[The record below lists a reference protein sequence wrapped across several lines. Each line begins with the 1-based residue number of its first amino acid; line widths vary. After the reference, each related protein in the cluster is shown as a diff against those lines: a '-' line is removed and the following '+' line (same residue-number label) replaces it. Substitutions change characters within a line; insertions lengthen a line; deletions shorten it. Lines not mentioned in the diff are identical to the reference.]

1 MISRQRLVVREIWGY
16 FWTQRTKFTPGSLS
30 NGKYII
36 IKCIWRFL
44 VVCTKLK
51 NYSHIGLQP
60 NHFLPDGPQHNRHSK
75 LQCHVQILQMYNRDE
90 RYPFITIQSINSQ
103 CTELNV
109 YSVKFLNS
117 IGWWYMQP
125 LFSSKSH
132 TMHFNII
139 VNLLRWYLIC
149 CGKMPEY
156 VTKKLW
162 QICMV
167 CSTVNK
173 QRRISGRTTILVVF
187 HFGWLESSHLQWQR

>member
-1 MISRQRLVVREIWGY
+1 MVYVWHWVGRHI
-16 FWTQRTKFTPGSLS
+16 FSLS
-30 NGKYII
+30 STFQWDIQHKEASRN
-36 IKCIWRFL
+36 IWLLDVNASADFWL
-44 VVCTKLK
+44 YVTYTA
-51 NYSHIGLQP
+51 NY
-60 NHFLPDGPQHNRHSK
+60 FLPDGPQLNRHSK

-90 RYPFITIQSINSQ
+90 RYTFITIQSISALNWMSTRSNSWTAWADDI
-103 CTELNV
+103 C
-109 YSVKFLNS
+109 SRF
-117 IGWWYMQP
+117 
-125 LFSSKSH
+125 FSSNSY
-132 TMHFNII
+132 TMHFHII